1 MCSYAPCAICVAVID
16 VLALVIAVSFS
27 SVTYL
32 QTQDNIICKKDR
44 ANRTEIML

>member
-1 MCSYAPCAICVAVID
+1 MQLCTLCYICVAVID

-32 QTQDNIICKKDR
+32 QTQDNIVC
-44 ANRTEIML
+44 TMLIGQGK